1 MGDGISDQ
9 KKVAKLSNIFFIKN
23 ILYSDENIC
32 QYNFSKYIYLFES
45 DGF

>member
-1 MGDGISDQ
+1 M
-9 KKVAKLSNIFFIKN
+9 KKVAKLSNIFYIK
-23 ILYSDENIC
+23 IISYSDENIY